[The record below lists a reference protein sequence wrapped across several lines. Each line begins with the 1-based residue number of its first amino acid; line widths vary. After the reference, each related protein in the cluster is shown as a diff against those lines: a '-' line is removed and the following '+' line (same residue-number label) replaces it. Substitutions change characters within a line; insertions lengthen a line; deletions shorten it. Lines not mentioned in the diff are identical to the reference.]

1 VTRAVVIGAG
11 GGIGSALVEALDGAG
26 EHETIHALSRQP
38 RGWDGYRIVPG
49 TIDILDEA
57 SIMAAAERIDGPVG
71 LVLIAT
77 GMLHE
82 ADRLPERSLRELDP
96 GVLARSFAIN
106 SIGPALVIK
115 HFGPL
120 LPKDRPSIIASLSA
134 RVGSISDNRV
144 GGWYGYR
151 ASKAALNMI
160 VKTAAIELKRTRPQA
175 LCVALH
181 PGTVDTVL
189 SEPFQARVPTDRL
202 FTRERAARQLL
213 DVVAK
218 LKPDDSGRI
227 FAWDGLEIT
236 P

>member
-1 VTRAVVIGAG
+1 VTGAIVIGAG
-11 GGIGSALVEALDGAG
+11 GGIGSALVEALDRGG
-26 EHETIHALSRQP
+26 HYKTVHALSRQSCA
-38 RGWDGYRIVPG
+38 RDGASVAPG
-49 TIDILDEA
+49 VIDILDEA
-57 SIMAAAERIDGPVG
+57 SIAAAAARIEAQVD
-71 LVLIAT
+71 LILIAT

-82 ADRLPERSLRELDP
+82 AGRLPERALRELDP
-96 GVLARSFAIN
+96 VVLARAFAIN

-120 LPKDRPSIIASLSA
+120 LARDRPTVIAALSA
-134 RVGSISDNRV
+134 RVGSISDNRT

-181 PGTVDTVL
+181 PGTVDTAL
-189 SEPFQARVPTDRL
+189 SVPFQANVEPEKL
-202 FTRERAARQLL
+202 FARDRAARQLL
-213 DVVAK
+213 DVVAG
-218 LKPDDSGRI
+218 LQPEDSGRV
-227 FAWDGLEIT
+227 FAWDGSEIA